1 MIALGFKNIELTE
14 RRRRYF
20 QLLANFDLDND
31 FLSLIHQ
38 AMDLIIEKL
47 NTHDRGYRLLVVF
60 VTRTNSITIQYLDN
74 NQYGSQ
80 FNAAVLLYKNME
92 HLNDKYKL
100 ICIVEEFVHHFYS
113 VSDEVET
120 SQIVC
125 SLIPGVTCD
134 SSGVYYL
141 DA

>member
-1 MIALGFKNIELTE
+1 MIALGFRNIELTE
-14 RRRRYF
+14 NRRKYF
-20 QLLANFDLDND
+20 QLLADFNLDD
-31 FLSLIHQ
+31 SFLLLIHQ

-47 NTHDRGYRLLVVF
+47 DTYDRRHRQLVVF
-60 VTRTNSITIQYLDN
+60 VTRANSITIQYPDN

-92 HLNDKYKL
+92 HLDDKYKL

>member
-80 FNAAVLLYKNME
+80 FNVAVLLYQNMK

-100 ICIVEEFVHHFYS
+100 VCIVEEFVHHFYS
-113 VSDEVET
+113 VTDEVET
-120 SQIVC
+120 SKIVC

-134 SSGVYYL
+134 QNGVYHL
-141 DA
+141 NA